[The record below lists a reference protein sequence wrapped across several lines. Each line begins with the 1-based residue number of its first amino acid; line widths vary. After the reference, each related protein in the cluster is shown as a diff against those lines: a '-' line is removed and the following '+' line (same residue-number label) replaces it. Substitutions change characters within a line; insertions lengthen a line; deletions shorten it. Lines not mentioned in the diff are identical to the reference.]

1 MVSNLGGRGV
11 EPRFY
16 FWDFSSYFPKFS
28 LHKNFQNPSTNP
40 SGRKVCVGG
49 WVVGG
54 WFYSEFS
61 VSFGPTD
68 QDLNFGFGL
77 GPS

>member
-28 LHKNFQNPSTNP
+28 LHKNFQNPSATLLGEKFVWGWMLYNEFA
-40 SGRKVCVGG
+40 VG
-49 WVVGG
+49 
-54 WFYSEFS
+54 FD
-61 VSFGPTD
+61 PTD
-68 QDLNFGFGL
+68 QDLNFGFG
-77 GPS
+77 SS

>member
-1 MVSNLGGRGV
+1 MVSNLGGRGI

-16 FWDFSSYFPKFS
+16 FWKFSSYFPKFS

-40 SGRKVCVGG
+40 SRRKVCVG
-49 WVVGG
+49 VGG
-54 WFYSEFS
+54 LHYEFS
-61 VSFGPTD
+61 IGFGPTD
-68 QDLNFGFGL
+68 QDLNFVFGL